1 MFWVVSLSYVI
12 ESVLCKYIYVYIF
25 TNLKYCCISWCFS
38 ILQPWPCDIAFPRQ
52 AVPAAKMYGP
62 CTRGV
67 AFPRQRTEWESPIHW
82 VVESH
87 GNHYIYL
94 IVICIIMYNL
104 VNLAVIDNDIIKL
117 LCYTYISIIIRLII
131 KQQGSRR
138 WRDGS
143 SLAHPKTTA
152 FSKKQWMYSSMNF
165 GGWPGWPIYLRPEM
179 PVSTPS
185 LLRSESFRRC
195 W

>member
-1 MFWVVSLSYVI
+1 MLWVVSLSYVI
-12 ESVLCKYIYVYIF
+12 ESVLCKYIYIHQP
-25 TNLKYCCISWCFS
+25 K
-38 ILQPWPCDIAFPRQ
+38 ILLHFVVFLHTSTMALWHCVSSAGCPGRQ
-52 AVPAAKMYGP
+52 DVRP

-87 GNHYIYL
+87 GITIYIYL

-117 LCYTYISIIIRLII
+117 LCYTYISIIFRLII

-152 FSKKQWMYSSMNF
+152 FSKEQWMYSSMNF

-185 LLRSESFRRC
+185 LPRSESFRTC

>member
-1 MFWVVSLSYVI
+1 MTLRFLGRLSRPPRCTALHQRCCLSQATHWMRIPNSLGSGI
-12 ESVLCKYIYVYIF
+12 
-25 TNLKYCCISWCFS
+25 TW
-38 ILQPWPCDIAFPRQ
+38 
-52 AVPAAKMYGP
+52 
-62 CTRGV
+62 
-67 AFPRQRTEWESPIHW
+67 
-82 VVESH
+82 
-87 GNHYIYL
+87 NHYIYL